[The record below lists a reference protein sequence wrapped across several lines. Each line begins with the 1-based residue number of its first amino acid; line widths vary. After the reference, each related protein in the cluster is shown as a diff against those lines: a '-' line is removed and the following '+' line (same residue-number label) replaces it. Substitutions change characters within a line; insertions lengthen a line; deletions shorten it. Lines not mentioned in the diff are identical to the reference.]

1 MNANTLKIRQNSK
14 KDIGRMFVIWEAS
27 VKATH
32 HFLSEEDIH
41 KIGYQV
47 KEYLEHVS
55 FLVMTD
61 LSDSVL
67 GFMGMTENKID
78 SLFVHPDYFGK
89 GIGKFFIAH
98 ASSLN
103 SQLFVDVNE
112 DNGQAKIFYEKMGFK
127 TFERSELDDEGRP
140 FPILK
145 MMRSPA

>member
-1 MNANTLKIRQNSK
+1 
-14 KDIGRMFVIWEAS
+14 MFVIWESS
-27 VKATH
+27 VRATH
-32 HFLSEEDIH
+32 HFLSEDDIH
-41 KIGYQV
+41 QIGYQV
-47 KEYLEHVS
+47 KEYLEHTS
-55 FLVMTD
+55 FLVVTD
-61 LSDSVL
+61 SSDSVL

-98 ASSLN
+98 ASFFY

-145 MMRSPA
+145 MMRS